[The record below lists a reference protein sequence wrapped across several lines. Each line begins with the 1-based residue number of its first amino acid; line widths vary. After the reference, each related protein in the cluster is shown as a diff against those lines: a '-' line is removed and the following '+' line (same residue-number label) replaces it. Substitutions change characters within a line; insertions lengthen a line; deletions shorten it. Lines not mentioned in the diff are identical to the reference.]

1 MTAQLKWSKIDAEL
15 WGKYTVVSR
24 DDAGAAIQAT
34 ANYFES
40 GEMPA
45 SISPVAQRLFVA
57 GQVLIDT
64 CRADYEA
71 MSARNTENSHKGAG
85 RPRKTKVKNQVDFKP
100 ISAGLQDDSEPLTEI
115 EGETE
120 KEAEVEKEAED
131 EREEEKEKNILYSLQ
146 SGGKGGAGGH
156 GTPGGNQHSLHAEQ
170 VQDGQSADFEEH
182 RRESIAKLQ
191 EYIENGV

>member
-57 GQVLIDT
+57 GQVLIDN

-100 ISAGLQDDSEPLTEI
+100 LSAGLQDDSEPLTEI

-120 KEAEVEKEAED
+120 KEVEG
-131 EREEEKEKNILYSLQ
+131 EEKTEKNTLLLLQ
-146 SGGKGGAGGH
+146 SGGKGGVGGH
-156 GTPGGNQHSLHAEQ
+156 GCQDGNQRSLHAEQ
-170 VQDGQSADFEEH
+170 CQNEQSADFEE
-182 RRESIAKLQ
+182 RRRDSIAKLQ
-191 EYIENGV
+191 EHIKKEVKK